1 MTLHIQDEVLTHH
14 RQTDKTNIRRGLHRQ
29 PDTFRQKFLKVW
41 MTEYFQAFPERY
53 FYSLRIAS

>member
-1 MTLHIQDEVLTHH
+1 
-14 RQTDKTNIRRGLHRQ
+14 LHRQ